1 MVEVERDFRRVMRGP
16 LVRGWV
22 CKVGV
27 QNLNLNRLIHHVR
40 VKRRNVYVEEE
51 LKDHG
56 EIEEFYMET

>member
-1 MVEVERDFRRVMRGP
+1 MDF
-16 LVRGWV
+16 
-22 CKVGV
+22 
-27 QNLNLNRLIHHVR
+27 QNLSLNHLIHHVR